1 MKTLK
6 EAVNDRDAV
15 FVDVRTKPEFNSG
28 HIPGAKNIPLDELM
42 GRLDELNEING
53 PLILYCRSGNR
64 SGMALHLLL
73 EAGWANLYN
82 GGGIDDVKFL
92 LN

>member
-6 EAVNDRDAV
+6 EAVKESDTV
-15 FVDVRTKPEFNSG
+15 FVDVRTKSEFNSG

-42 GRLDELNEING
+42 GRLDELDGIRG
-53 PLILYCRSGNR
+53 PLVLYCRSGNR
-64 SGMALHLLL
+64 SGMALHMLR
-73 EAGWANLYN
+73 EAGWDNLYN
-82 GGGIDDVKFL
+82 GGGIDDVKYL